1 MDQFPRFKVAAVQAA
16 PIWQDREGSTEK
28 ACSLIAEAGRN
39 GAQLVAFPEVW
50 LPGYPSWAFL
60 GTPLWGNEFF
70 AELYA
75 NSVEIPSPTTARLCE
90 AARQTAAYVVMGL
103 NEKAGSTLYITQL
116 LIDPEGNILGRHRK
130 LKPTHAERT
139 VYGQGDGSDLRV
151 FDTALGRL
159 GVLNCWEHLQ
169 PLIRYAMFSMDEQV
183 HVASWPSFSLY
194 RKQSYALSAEACM
207 GASRQYALEGGCFV
221 LAPVAITSKEIVDRL
236 ADTPERAEL
245 IEVGGGGSQIFAP
258 DGSTVAGP
266 GPWEDETILYAEID
280 LYDIARAKNFADPA
294 GHYGRPD
301 VLSLLWNRTPQVCVR
316 DSLLEQNMAA
326 QTQAEFDAGDSAEK
340 MSADSKEGPSQGL

>member
-90 AARQTAAYVVMGL
+90 AARQAAVYVVMGL
-103 NEKAGSTLYITQL
+103 NEKAGSSLYITQL
-116 LIDPEGNILGRHRK
+116 LIDPDGNMLGRHRK

-159 GVLNCWEHLQ
+159 GSLNCWEHLQ

-194 RKQSYALSAEACM
+194 RKQSYELSAEACM
-207 GASRQYALEGGCFV
+207 GASRHYALEGSCFV
-221 LAPVAITSKEIVDRL
+221 LAPVAITSKETVDRL

-245 IEVGGGGSQIFAP
+245 IEVGGGGSQIFGP
-258 DGSTVAGP
+258 DGSTIAGP

-294 GHYGRPD
+294 GHYARPD
-301 VLSLLWNRTPQVCVR
+301 VLSLSWNRIPQACVR
-316 DSLLEQNMAA
+316 DSFLEQTMAA
-326 QTQAEFDAGDSAEK
+326 QTQAELDAGDSAEK
-340 MSADSKEGPSQGL
+340 TSADAKEV